1 MLRPHQVADTR
12 VRRRRVKTTCAL
24 AADSGVEVHRPALI
38 PPSLTDGIQRYPF
51 NWRAVTHGWRWYRVE
66 NGQLVSPLQGYPLRC
81 LTTDIFRERTS
92 FPKLF
97 GCGRCCSCCGTRAL
111 MTSRLLSARCSALCC
126 GTSKCHGLGLSATEY
141 QAQVILTD
149 GLTGLDDSY
158 DLPIVE
164 TEIDLILLRDI
175 EVTKDDA
182 SWPAAAVRS
191 AALRATVNRVV
202 REASGPSAH

>member
-1 MLRPHQVADTR
+1 M
-12 VRRRRVKTTCAL
+12 KTTFAL
-24 AADSGVEVHRPALI
+24 AADSGVEVHPPALI

-66 NGQLVSPLQGYPLRC
+66 NGQLVSPLQGYPTSLPGNGYLPGAYFIPEAFRLWPVLLMLRD
-81 LTTDIFRERTS
+81 TRPYDFAFT
-92 FPKLF
+92 F
-97 GCGRCCSCCGTRAL
+97 GKVFGP
-111 MTSRLLSARCSALCC
+111 LLRDFQMPRIGSM
-126 GTSKCHGLGLSATEY
+126 SATEY
-141 QAQVILTD
+141 QAQVIFTD
-149 GLTGLDDSY
+149 GAMDLDDSY

-175 EVTKDDA
+175 EITKDDP